1 MTNTCCCCCC
11 RCRVLLSQVG
21 IVFTYMAINNFIA
34 TLSTIFQKRQYATQA
49 KEKAKKG
56 KSS

>member
-1 MTNTCCCCCC
+1 M
-11 RCRVLLSQVG
+11 G
-21 IVFTYMAINNFIA
+21 IVFTYMAVNNFIA
-34 TLSTIFQKRQYATQA
+34 TLSTIFQKRQYASQA